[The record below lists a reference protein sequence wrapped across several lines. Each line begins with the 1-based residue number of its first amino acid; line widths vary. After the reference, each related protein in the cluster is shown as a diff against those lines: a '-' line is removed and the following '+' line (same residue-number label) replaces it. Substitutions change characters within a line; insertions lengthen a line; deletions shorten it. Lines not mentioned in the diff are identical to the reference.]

1 MLWHKADIL
10 RCERTPLFDHLVGVT
25 YSALMHGADYQR
37 GYSRR
42 CDEWFDLPQCRS
54 LGISV
59 SERMATF
66 LYRCPDTGFRVQG
79 YTRGQTS
86 DDDDAYEAVT
96 CIACTRV
103 HLVNPTTGKV
113 MGEEE

>member
-1 MLWHKADIL
+1 MDAPVGRLL
-10 RCERTPLFDHLVGVT
+10 RRKWRTKGGIRG
-25 YSALMHGADYQR
+25 SAIF
-37 GYSRR
+37 
-42 CDEWFDLPQCRS
+42 EWFDLPQCRS

-59 SERMATF
+59 TERMATF